1 MDDERAPSLSAYR
14 PKLDNLRGVLW
25 MLLAVTC
32 LTAMFAIIKQMATEL
47 PFFVVALMRTS
58 VALAMFVPWLMRVG
72 RAGIATRRLKVHFL
86 RSFFG
91 IASFACVVYAVGR
104 LMLSDA
110 MVLSFTSPFWSILL
124 SGLILGEA
132 IRRDRTLATVA
143 GFIGVV
149 MIVKPH
155 GQVDHAMLVALG
167 SAVLTSGAIISLKS
181 LSRTE
186 PPTRI
191 VFYFFL
197 FGTLFL
203 LPPALLT
210 WQTPS
215 WSQLAWLVATG
226 VLGGVGQNFL
236 ARAYDAGEVTIIA
249 PLDFLRMPLAALFGF
264 LVFSEIPDIWSAA
277 GTAVIIGAL
286 LFIARRD
293 AVERRRQRE
302 EDRR

>member
-1 MDDERAPSLSAYR
+1 MNDKRAPQPGAYR
-14 PKLDNLRGVLW
+14 PKLDNVRGILW
-25 MLLAVTC
+25 MLAAVTL

-58 VALAMFVPWLMRVG
+58 VALVLFVPWLVRVG
-72 RAGIATRRLKVHFL
+72 PSGIATRRLKTHFL
-86 RSFFG
+86 RAFFG

-132 IRRDRTLATVA
+132 IRRDRTFATIA
-143 GFIGVV
+143 GFVGVV

-155 GQVDHAMLVALG
+155 GQIDHAMLIALG

-186 PPTRI
+186 PPARI

-203 LPPALLT
+203 LPPAILT
-210 WQTPS
+210 WETP
-215 WSQLAWLVATG
+215 G

-264 LVFSEIPDIWSAA
+264 AVFAEIPDVWSAA
-277 GTAVIIGAL
+277 GTAVIISAL

-302 EDRR
+302 ETGP

>member
-1 MDDERAPSLSAYR
+1 MNGQRAPVPGAYR
-14 PKLDNLRGVLW
+14 PKLDNLRGILW

-32 LTAMFAIIKQMATEL
+32 LTAMFAIVKQMATEL

-58 VALAMFVPWLMRVG
+58 VALAMFAPWLVRVG
-72 RAGIATRRLKVHFL
+72 RAGIATRRLKTHFL

-104 LMLSDA
+104 LMLADA

-124 SGLILGEA
+124 SGLILGET
-132 IRRDRTLATVA
+132 IRRDRSFATIA

-155 GQVDHAMLVALG
+155 GQLDHAMLIALG
-167 SAVLTSGAIISLKS
+167 SAVLTSGAMISLKS
-181 LSRTE
+181 LSSTE
-186 PPTRI
+186 PPART

-203 LPPALLT
+203 LPPALAT
-210 WQTPS
+210 WETPD
-215 WSQLAWLVATG
+215 WRQLGWLVATG
-226 VLGGVGQNFL
+226 VLGGAGQNFL
-236 ARAYDAGEVTIIA
+236 ARAYDAGEVTIVA

-264 LVFSEIPDIWSAA
+264 IVFSEIPDLWSAA

-293 AVERRRQRE
+293 AVGRRRQRE
-302 EDRR
+302 EDGG

>member
-1 MDDERAPSLSAYR
+1 MTGERAPGPGAYR
-14 PKLDNLRGVLW
+14 PRLDNLRGVLW

-32 LTAMFAIIKQMATEL
+32 LTAMFAVIKQMATEL
-47 PFFVVALMRTS
+47 PFFVVALMRTT
-58 VALAMFVPWLMRVG
+58 VALAMFVPWLLRVG
-72 RAGIATRRLKVHFL
+72 RAGIATRRIGTHFL
-86 RSFFG
+86 RAFFG
-91 IASFACVVYAVGR
+91 IASFAAVVYAVGR
-104 LMLSDA
+104 LMLSDT

-143 GFIGVV
+143 GFVGVV

-155 GQVDHAMLVALG
+155 GQIDHAMLVALG

-186 PPTRI
+186 PPSRT

-203 LPPALLT
+203 LPPALAT
-210 WQTPS
+210 WETPDLR
-215 WSQLAWLVATG
+215 QLGWLVAAG
-226 VLGGVGQNFL
+226 VLGGAGQNFL

-264 LVFSEIPDIWSAA
+264 LVFAEIPDLWSAA
-277 GTAVIIGAL
+277 GTAVIIAAL

-293 AVERRRQRE
+293 AIERRRQRGE
-302 EDRR
+302 GKG

>member
-1 MDDERAPSLSAYR
+1 MNDKRAPQPGAYR
-14 PKLDNLRGVLW
+14 PKLDNLRGILW
-25 MLLAVTC
+25 MLAAVTL

-58 VALAMFVPWLMRVG
+58 VALVLFVPWPVRVG
-72 RAGIATRRLKVHFL
+72 PAGIATRRLKTHFL
-86 RSFFG
+86 RAFFG

-132 IRRDRTLATVA
+132 IRRDRTFATVA
-143 GFIGVV
+143 GFVGVV

-155 GQVDHAMLVALG
+155 GQIDHAMLIALG

-186 PPTRI
+186 PPARI

-203 LPPALLT
+203 LPPAILT
-210 WQTPS
+210 WETPD
-215 WSQLAWLVATG
+215 WRQLGWLVATG

-264 LVFSEIPDIWSAA
+264 AVFAEIPDVWSAA
-277 GTAVIIGAL
+277 GTAVIISAL

-302 EDRR
+302 ETGS